1 MAGTSSVPWKDGGQ
15 ISIEH
20 HNVMAKTQE
29 GIKNKWFLQKAK
41 TSSLEKSFRE
51 NALLSKAPL
60 MKIEYVTNTQCE
72 RRERLAFNI
81 QPTLQP
87 GVAGM

>member
-1 MAGTSSVPWKDGGQ
+1 MHLAPGKMEGKFPL
-15 ISIEH
+15 
-20 HNVMAKTQE
+20 NVTMAKTQE

-60 MKIEYVTNTQCE
+60 IKIAYVTNTQCE
-72 RRERLAFNI
+72 RRESLAFNI